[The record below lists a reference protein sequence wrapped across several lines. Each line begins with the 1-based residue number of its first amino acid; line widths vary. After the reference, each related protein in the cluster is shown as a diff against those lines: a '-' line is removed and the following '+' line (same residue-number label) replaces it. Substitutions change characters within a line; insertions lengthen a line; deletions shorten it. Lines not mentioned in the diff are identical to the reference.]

1 MDLFIFVTLFSFLS
15 LVFAF
20 SWVPPGDSGSEQ
32 EGKIHITV
40 VGSHLL
46 ILLMSSNTF
55 DVYKICPVSFRVA
68 VLPFQP
74 VHLGIDY
81 CRDQASVA
89 SEADNGS
96 IGD

>member
-1 MDLFIFVTLFSFLS
+1 MLFF
-15 LVFAF
+15 FAF
-20 SWVPPGDSGSEQ
+20 SWGPPGDRGSKQ

-40 VGSHLL
+40 VESHLL
-46 ILLMSSNTF
+46 TLSMSSNTF
-55 DVYKICPVSFRVA
+55 DVYKICPVSFGVA
-68 VLPFQP
+68 ALPFQP
-74 VHLGIDY
+74 VQLGIDY